1 LSFRDSRIENATRK
15 LNSVLQIKNG
25 LYRYMYKPLIL
36 LARPEG
42 LEPPAYGF
50 EVDSIQF

>member
-1 LSFRDSRIENATRK
+1 MLK
-15 LNSVLQIKNG
+15 IKNG
-25 LYRYMYKPLIL
+25 LYRYLYKPLIL

-50 EVDSIQF
+50 EVRRSIQLSYGRK